1 MEINSTAVLIRRK
14 SIKKMENIALLHA
27 GTFFVCTYFE
37 DNVLIKFAR
46 KPRNLCEVGNW
57 ICPKDHIHGARQSTD
72 VQLSPGRAAGRPDE
86 VDHHALQAGHRGDP
100 PGRLKRRSL
109 GRLIFISF
117 H

>member
-1 MEINSTAVLIRRK
+1 M
-14 SIKKMENIALLHA
+14 
-27 GTFFVCTYFE
+27 
-37 DNVLIKFAR
+37 LIKFAR
-46 KPRNLCEVGNW
+46 KPRNLCELGNR
-57 ICPKDHIHGARQSTD
+57 ICPKDHILGARQSTD
-72 VQLSPGRAAGRPDE
+72 VQLSPGRFAGRPDE

>member
-1 MEINSTAVLIRRK
+1 M
-14 SIKKMENIALLHA
+14 
-27 GTFFVCTYFE
+27 
-37 DNVLIKFAR
+37 LIKFAR
-46 KPRNLCEVGNW
+46 KPRNLCELGNR
-57 ICPKDHIHGARQSTD
+57 ICPKDHILGARQSTD
-72 VQLSPGRAAGRPDE
+72 VQLSPGCFVGRPDE